1 MVQSKINVL
10 KLPIQTAVNKLS
22 YPQIPRI
29 STDFSFFLND
39 EKETKIR
46 ANPRNPWPNLRRE
59 TLTEASHERKIADN
73 SREKSTAS
81 G

>member
-1 MVQSKINVL
+1 M
-10 KLPIQTAVNKLS
+10 
-22 YPQIPRI
+22 PRI
-29 STDFSFFLND
+29 ITDFSSLLND

-46 ANPRNPWPNLRRE
+46 ANPRNSWPNRRRE
-59 TLTEASHERKIADN
+59 TLTQASHERKIADN